1 MARTAYY
8 WDPIFL
14 EHDTGKNHVER
25 AERAARLAPEKMA
38 PRVPGLDA
46 RSPVSHGAEKW
57 VLEVHEEAHHRQV
70 QEAFRRGVRTF
81 DQGDTRI
88 SEKSYEAALT
98 AADAALTAADAVMAG
113 EIDNAFCAV
122 RPPGHHAY
130 AFRSMGFC
138 LFANIAILARY
149 LQKHHGLK
157 RIAILDWDIHHG
169 NGTQSIFW
177 EDPDVF
183 FVSTHQHPLF
193 PGSGMEWERGEGAG
207 EGTTLNVPMP
217 PGTEE
222 AAFFEKYENVVL
234 PAIASFQPEFL
245 LLSAGFDA
253 HRGDVL
259 GGFRLSED
267 SFGHMTRK
275 FKELAATLC
284 GGRIVSLLEGGY
296 NLDAL
301 TLSVAAHVT
310 ALME

>member
-14 EHDTGKNHVER
+14 EHDTGRNHVER
-25 AERAARLAPEKMA
+25 AERAARLAPERMLSRI
-38 PRVPGLDA
+38 PQLDA
-46 RSPVSHGAEKW
+46 RTPIPHDARKW
-57 VLEVHEEAHHRQV
+57 VLEVHEEKHHREV
-70 QEAFRRGVRTF
+70 EEAFRRGMRTL
-81 DQGDTRI
+81 DGGDTRI
-88 SEKSYEAALT
+88 SEKSYAAALR
-98 AADAALTAADAVMAG
+98 AVDAALTAADAVMAG
-113 EIDNAFCAV
+113 EVDNAFCAI

-149 LQKHHGLK
+149 LQRHHGLG

-183 FVSTHQHPLF
+183 FVSMHQHPLF
-193 PGSGMEWERGEGAG
+193 PGSGMEWEKGEGAG
-207 EGTTLNVPMP
+207 EGATLNLPMS

-222 AAFFEKYENVVL
+222 AVFFEKYENVVL
-234 PAIASFQPEFL
+234 PAIAAFRPEIM

-253 HRGDVL
+253 HRGDLL
-259 GGFRLSED
+259 GGCRLSED
-267 SFGHMTRK
+267 YFAEMTRK
-275 FKELAATLC
+275 FKDLAASLC

-301 TLSVAAHVT
+301 ELSVAAHVS